1 MPTPVFGTAQL
12 FGLTPERESAA
23 VLDAAWAAGFRAFDT
38 APLYGHGRSEVELGL
53 RLAGWPELP
62 TLTSK
67 VGLEPEAA
75 ASRGVRTVKAVARRL
90 PAGVQRRLRPGG
102 DGPPHG
108 SFDPELVRASVERT
122 LLRLGPVDRLMLH
135 EVWADDVTDD
145 LVAVLAGFV
154 ARGDVGQIGVATR
167 NVEAAAAVERAPEL
181 LTAAH
186 LEIGPFAPAVELPS
200 TVTTVVGHGALGP
213 GASALR
219 RLTPLLVEPGD
230 AAGRW
235 REVTAGTRW
244 AGPAGLAD
252 ALVARAASLP
262 VAAVIVATSR
272 PARLAGLLEL
282 ASGAVAPPPEIAVAL
297 AALVA
302 AAGPGSAD

>member
-23 VLDAAWAAGFRAFDT
+23 VLDAAWEAGFRAFDT
-38 APLYGHGRSEVELGL
+38 APLYGHGRSEIELGL
-53 RLAGWPELP
+53 RVGRWPERP

-75 ASRGVRTVKAVARRL
+75 ASRGVRTVKAAARRL

-108 SFDPELVRASVERT
+108 SFDPEQVRASVERT
-122 LLRLGPVDRLMLH
+122 VARLGRVDRLMLH

-145 LVAVLAGFV
+145 LLAVLSAFV
-154 ARGDVGQIGVATR
+154 ARGDVGQLGVATG
-167 NVEAAAAVERAPEL
+167 NVEAAAAVRRAPDL

-186 LEIGPFAPAVELPS
+186 LEIGPFAPAVEVPP

-219 RLTPLLVEPGD
+219 RLSPLLAASGD
-230 AAGRW
+230 AAERW
-235 REVTAGTRW
+235 RAATAGTRW
-244 AGPAGLAD
+244 AGPAGLAE
-252 ALVARAASLP
+252 ALVARAAAQP
-262 VAAVIVATSR
+262 VAAVIVSTSR
-272 PARLAGLLEL
+272 PARLASLLDL
-282 ASGAVAPPPEIAVAL
+282 ASGAVPWPPEVAAAL
-297 AALVA
+297 DALVA
-302 AAGPGSAD
+302 AAGPGIS